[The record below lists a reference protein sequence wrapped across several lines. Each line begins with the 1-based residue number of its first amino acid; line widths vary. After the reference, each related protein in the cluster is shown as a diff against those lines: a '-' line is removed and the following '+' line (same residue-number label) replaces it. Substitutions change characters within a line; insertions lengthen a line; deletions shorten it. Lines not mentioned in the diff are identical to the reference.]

1 MNWLWIVLALLGLT
15 GAVVLFFVLTRVLIA
30 ARQLQRNV
38 DVLGKSVNEEMKR
51 LGIDAADLGESIDKT
66 RRR

>member
-15 GAVVLFFVLTRVLIA
+15 GAVVVFFVLTRVLMA

-38 DVLGKSVNEEMKR
+38 DGLGKAVNEEMKR

>member
-15 GAVVLFFVLTRVLIA
+15 GAVVVFFVLTRVLMA

-38 DVLGKSVNEEMKR
+38 DGLGKAVNEEMKR
-51 LGIDAADLGESIDKT
+51 LGIEAADLGESIDKT